1 MLKNKLKIIALLAV
15 IILTLTIPIVRAE
28 EQDAIPTETSI
39 DESRNETN
47 ATEAT
52 TQIDENLKQG
62 DVYLSG
68 DNVTID
74 YAIDG
79 NLFVLANNVTINSQI
94 AGDAFICANTVTIGE
109 SAYIFNNL
117 FNFSKNINVN
127 GIVYNLYVATENTT
141 INGTVYRDLRVGSDT
156 VNIFGMV
163 GRDAYIDCENLNLTQ
178 NTNSNEE
185 NYASSENNIHGNLT
199 YSSSHEANIPK
210 SSVKGKITYNPE
222 ITSDHNTLQKQIL
235 SLGTF
240 IATVIILWLICL
252 WLTPK
257 FLKNASSYITTKK
270 ILPVIGFGI
279 LAPLVSI
286 LLAIL
291 LFILGITST
300 IAIILLVTLFIL
312 MAISTSIF
320 TISINTIICD
330 TLKIQKTLAKFG
342 MLLVCAILLWL
353 ISLIPYLGSFIGII
367 TLILGLGT
375 IISSLIFKEKI
386 EETN

>member
-39 DESRNETN
+39 DESINEPN
-47 ATEAT
+47 DTEA
-52 TQIDENLKQG
+52 QIDENQKQG

-117 FNFSKNINVN
+117 FTFSKNINVN
-127 GIVYNLYVATENTT
+127 GTVYNLYAATENTT
-141 INGTVYRDLRVGSDT
+141 INGTIYRDLRVGSDT

-185 NYASSENNIHGNLT
+185 NYASSENTINGNLT

-252 WLTPK
+252 WLAPK

-279 LAPLVSI
+279 LTPLVSI

-300 IAIILLVTLFIL
+300 IAIILVVTLFIL

-367 TLILGLGT
+367 TLILGLG
-375 IISSLIFKEKI
+375 IIIASLIFKEKI